1 METGEGLRNFLRKG
15 RPVNQLCDGTG
26 FAHIHHKQMLLAR
39 IDNNAA
45 SPFQGYNPFLHL
57 HHTAARIDIID
68 LHLRVGMAVKPVICR
83 ETYFTDCLDKRTI
96 PFICQKLCQFFFY
109 RIHSQLF
116 LSVRPE
122 LPGIHGSFMMR
133 YRVSIRF
140 ITAAIGQSG

>member
-1 METGEGLRNFLRKG
+1 
-15 RPVNQLCDGTG
+15 
-26 FAHIHHKQMLLAR
+26 MLLTG

-45 SPFQGYNPFLHL
+45 SPFQGYDPFLHL

-109 RIHSQLF
+109 RIHSLLF

-122 LPGIHGSFMMR
+122 LPGMHGSFMMR